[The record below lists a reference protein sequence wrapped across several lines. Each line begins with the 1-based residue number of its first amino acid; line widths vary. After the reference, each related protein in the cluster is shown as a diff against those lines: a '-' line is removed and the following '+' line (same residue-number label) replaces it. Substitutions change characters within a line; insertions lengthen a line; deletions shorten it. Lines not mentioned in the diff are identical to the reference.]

1 MSPPAPLKVRIGY
14 GLGTRTTSVQDG
26 SLGALVGALEAGGWD
41 SLWLSEQLGGPAPDP
56 LVALS
61 WVAGRT
67 ERLKLGT
74 AVAVVPGRNPVV
86 LAKQMASL
94 DRLSDGR
101 FLPALGL
108 GAVRPAEQAAFGVER
123 AERAPWFDEALGLMR
138 RLWAEGEVTH
148 RGERFAVEG
157 LRPGPQPVQ
166 RPLEVWLGGR
176 APSELRRVGRLGDG
190 WLPSFCTP
198 AEVEAGWTV
207 VTETAAG
214 HGRTVDPQHLG
225 ALVPY
230 AWAPPRREVRAALEA
245 RRPGVGL
252 DDIVPV
258 GPGALRRLLERFV
271 AVGAS
276 KFVLV
281 PLEEPTGPGEWAAE
295 LSRLA
300 DVVLDL
306 QT

>member
-1 MSPPAPLKVRIGY
+1 MPTDAPLKVRIGF
-14 GLGTRTTSVQDG
+14 GLGTRTASVQDG
-26 SLGALVGALEAGGWD
+26 SLGSLVDALDGGGWD

-61 WVAGRT
+61 WAAGRT

-94 DRLSDGR
+94 DRLSGGR
-101 FLPALGL
+101 FLPAVGL
-108 GAVRPAEQAAFGVER
+108 GAVRPAEQSAFGVQR

-138 RLWAEGEVTH
+138 RLWTEGEVTH
-148 RGERFAVEG
+148 RGERFVVEG
-157 LRPGPQPVQ
+157 LRPGPRPAQD
-166 RPLEVWLGGR
+166 PLEVWLGGR

-198 AEVEAGWTV
+198 AEVDAGWKV
-207 VTETAAG
+207 VTGTAAD
-214 HGRTVDPQHLG
+214 HGRVIDPQHLG

-230 AWAPPRREVRAALEA
+230 AWAPPPGEVRAAFEA

-252 DDIVPV
+252 DDVLPV
-258 GPGALRRLLERFV
+258 GPAALRLLLERFV

-281 PLEEPTGPGEWAAE
+281 PLVEPAGPGGWAEE

-300 DVVLDL
+300 DAVLDL